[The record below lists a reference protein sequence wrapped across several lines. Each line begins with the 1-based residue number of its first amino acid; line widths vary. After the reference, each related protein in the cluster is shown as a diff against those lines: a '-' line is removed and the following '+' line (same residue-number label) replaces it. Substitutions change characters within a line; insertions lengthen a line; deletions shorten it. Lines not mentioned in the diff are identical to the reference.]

1 MKRTRRSVFLVLF
14 LLIRR
19 KKKMK
24 LLKKITAVV
33 LAVITV
39 ATCFAACSKSTAK
52 VKVIDINLSDEVYAL
67 GVNKDNAELLTQA
80 NEFIKEIMDNGT
92 FDKIC
97 NNYFGDGEP
106 VAVTSAVEDS
116 SKDQLVV
123 ATNAEF
129 EPFEYKKGDSFY
141 GIDMEVVKAFA
152 DSLGKE
158 LVIKDMKFD
167 AVVLS
172 VQQGKADIAAAGLT
186 VTEDRAAQV
195 NFTDSYYSAS
205 QKIVVRGD
213 DTTFDECQTKEDVDA
228 ILKGLDS
235 SVKIGGQNGTTGQY
249 YVEGSEYFGFEK
261 LPATFVGYDN
271 GSLAMQDLING
282 NVQYVIIDAAPA
294 AAISTAINEV
304 A

>member
-1 MKRTRRSVFLVLF
+1 
-14 LLIRR
+14 
-19 KKKMK
+19 MK

-67 GVNKDNAELLTQA
+67 GVNKDDAELLTQA

-249 YVEGSEYFGFEK
+249 YVEGSEDFGFEK

>member
-1 MKRTRRSVFLVLF
+1 MKTVKRISA
-14 LLIRR
+14 I
-19 KKKMK
+19 
-24 LLKKITAVV
+24 V
-33 LAVITV
+33 LALIMAVS
-39 ATCFAACSKSTAK
+39 CFAGCSKSKAS
-52 VKVIDINLSDEVYAL
+52 VKVIGIDLSDEVYAL
-67 GVNKDNAELLTQA
+67 GVNKEETELLTQA
-80 NEFIKEIMDNGT
+80 NDFIKKILSDGT

-106 VAVTSAVEDS
+106 VAVTSAVEDA
-116 SKDQLVV
+116 SKDQLIV

-186 VTEDRAAQV
+186 VTDDRAAQV

-205 QKIVVRGD
+205 QRIVVRGD
-213 DTTFDECQTKEDVDA
+213 DTTFDNCKTKDDVDA
-228 ILKGLDS
+228 ILKTLDE

-249 YVEGSEYFGFEK
+249 YVEGSEDFGFEK

-294 AAISTAINEV
+294 TAISTAINAV

>member
-1 MKRTRRSVFLVLF
+1 
-14 LLIRR
+14 
-19 KKKMK
+19 MK
-24 LLKKITAVV
+24 LAKKILAAL
-33 LAVITV
+33 LAVAMV
-39 ATCFAACSKSTAK
+39 VVCFAGCSKSTAS
-52 VKVIDINLSDEVYAL
+52 VKVIDIDLSDEVYAL
-67 GVNKDNAELLTQA
+67 GVNKDEAELLKQA
-80 NEFIKEIMDNGT
+80 NDFIKTILSDGT

-106 VAVTSAVEDS
+106 VAVTSAVEDA

-172 VQQGKADIAAAGLT
+172 VQQGKADIAATGLT
-186 VTEDRAAQV
+186 VTDERAAQV

-205 QKIVVRGD
+205 QRLVVKAD
-213 DTTFDECQTKEDVDA
+213 DTTFDNCKTKDDVDA
-228 ILKGLDS
+228 ILKTLDA

-249 YVEGSEYFGFEK
+249 YVEGSEDFGFEK

-282 NVQYVIIDAAPA
+282 NVQYVVIDAAPA
-294 AAISTAINEV
+294 AAISTAINAV

>member
-1 MKRTRRSVFLVLF
+1 MKTVKRISA
-14 LLIRR
+14 I
-19 KKKMK
+19 
-24 LLKKITAVV
+24 V
-33 LAVITV
+33 LALLMAVS
-39 ATCFAACSKSTAK
+39 CFAGCSKSKAS
-52 VKVIDINLSDEVYAL
+52 VKVIGIDLSDEVYAL
-67 GVNKDNAELLTQA
+67 GVNKEETELLTQA
-80 NEFIKEIMDNGT
+80 NDFIKKILSDGT

-106 VAVTSAVEDS
+106 VAVTSAVEDA

-186 VTEDRAAQV
+186 VTDDRAAQV

-205 QKIVVRGD
+205 QRIVVRGD
-213 DTTFDECQTKEDVDA
+213 DTTFDNCKTKDDVDA
-228 ILKGLDS
+228 ILKTLDE

-249 YVEGSEYFGFEK
+249 YVEGSEDFGFEK

-294 AAISTAINEV
+294 TAISTAINAV

>member
-1 MKRTRRSVFLVLF
+1 
-14 LLIRR
+14 
-19 KKKMK
+19 MK

-186 VTEDRAAQV
+186 VTDERAAQV

-205 QKIVVRGD
+205 QRLVVKAD
-213 DTTFDECQTKEDVDA
+213 DTTFDNCKTKDDVDA
-228 ILKGLDS
+228 ILKTLDA

-249 YVEGSEYFGFEK
+249 YVEGSEDFGFEK

-294 AAISTAINEV
+294 AAISTAINAV

>member
-1 MKRTRRSVFLVLF
+1 
-14 LLIRR
+14 
-19 KKKMK
+19 MK
-24 LLKKITAVV
+24 LAKKILAAL
-33 LAVITV
+33 LAVAMV
-39 ATCFAACSKSTAK
+39 VVCFAGCSKSTAS
-52 VKVIDINLSDEVYAL
+52 VKVIDIDLSDEVYAL
-67 GVNKDNAELLTQA
+67 GVNKDEAELLTQA
-80 NEFIKEIMDNGT
+80 NDFIKTILSDGT

-106 VAVTSAVEDS
+106 VAVTSAVEDA

-186 VTEDRAAQV
+186 VTDDRAAQV

-205 QKIVVRGD
+205 QRLVVKAD
-213 DTTFDECQTKEDVDA
+213 DTTFDNCKTKDDVDA
-228 ILKGLDS
+228 ILKTLDA

-249 YVEGSEYFGFEK
+249 YVEGSEDFGFEK

-294 AAISTAINEV
+294 AAISTAINAV

>member
-1 MKRTRRSVFLVLF
+1 
-14 LLIRR
+14 
-19 KKKMK
+19 MK

-39 ATCFAACSKSTAK
+39 ATYFAACSKSTAK

-67 GVNKDNAELLTQA
+67 GVNKDDAELLTQA

-116 SKDQLVV
+116 TKDQLVV

-249 YVEGSEYFGFEK
+249 YVEGSEDFGFEK

>member
-1 MKRTRRSVFLVLF
+1 
-14 LLIRR
+14 
-19 KKKMK
+19 MK

-67 GVNKDNAELLTQA
+67 GVNKDEAELLTQA
-80 NEFIKEIMDNGT
+80 NEFIKEIMNNGT

-213 DTTFDECQTKEDVDA
+213 DTTFDACQTKEDVDA

-249 YVEGSEYFGFEK
+249 YVEGSEDFGFEK